1 MLAIDCMFAGVR
13 MLHSDAIK
21 FLNDIA
27 LINPDIL
34 QSATLIN
41 LEQSKDK
48 KIKIVIHCKLDS
60 TQRDILTYLVKV
72 KDFRA
77 VEQQEDVWLIY

>member
-1 MLAIDCMFAGVR
+1 
-13 MLHSDAIK
+13 MLHTDAIK
-21 FLNDIA
+21 FLNDVA

-48 KIKIVIHCKLDS
+48 DTKIIIHCKLDS
-60 TQRDILTYLVKV
+60 TQKSILAYLTKT
-72 KDFRA
+72 KNFTAD
-77 VEQQEDVWLIY
+77 EQQEDVWLIY